1 MHIARVAA
9 AVIILSAF
17 ACAGSLSG
25 HVKTPGLSVVML
37 DDGKPHPS
45 TMPNAK
51 IDQRGMRFVPVL
63 LVVPVGTTVEF
74 VNSDPAAHNVYWP
87 NISGDK
93 KLGHNLG
100 TFPQGQGRSFKF
112 DHPRQ
117 CASAVQR
124 PSRDDWNADSGS
136 NAILR
141 AERPNLGRLL
151 HRRGP
156 GRYLQA
162 DHMAR
167 RQDKPT
173 PKRTGKG
180 RHQERPALTRHS
192 FTSAEGP
199 YKLEQMDLLFRQ
211 IVDRLHQVPAC
222 GW

>member
-1 MHIARVAA
+1 MHITRVAA

-87 NISGDK
+87 NINGDK

-112 DHPRQ
+112 DHPGNVPLLCRTKPENSTAVATAHS
-117 CASAVQR
+117 ASTW
-124 PSRDDWNADSGS
+124 SKK
-136 NAILR
+136 
-141 AERPNLGRLL
+141 
-151 HRRGP
+151 
-156 GRYLQA
+156 
-162 DHMAR
+162 M
-167 RQDKPT
+167 
-173 PKRTGKG
+173 
-180 RHQERPALTRHS
+180 
-192 FTSAEGP
+192 
-199 YKLEQMDLLFRQ
+199 
-211 IVDRLHQVPAC
+211 VP
-222 GW
+222 

>member
-1 MHIARVAA
+1 MHVARVAA

-100 TFPQGQGRSFKF
+100 TFPQGQSHSFKF
-112 DHPRQ
+112 DHPGN
-117 CASAVQR
+117 V
-124 PSRDDWNADSGS
+124 P
-136 NAILR
+136 
-141 AERPNLGRLL
+141 LL
-151 HRRGP
+151 CNIHPEMTGT
-156 GRYLQA
+156 LIVA
-162 DHMAR
+162 
-167 RQDKPT
+167 PT
-173 PKRTGKG
+173 PYFGQSDQILGDYFIAGVPDGT
-180 RHQERPALTRHS
+180 
-192 FTSAEGP
+192 
-199 YKLEQMDLLFRQ
+199 YKLTIWHAGKISPPQSVQVKGDTKKDL
-211 IVDRLHQVPAC
+211 P
-222 GW
+222 